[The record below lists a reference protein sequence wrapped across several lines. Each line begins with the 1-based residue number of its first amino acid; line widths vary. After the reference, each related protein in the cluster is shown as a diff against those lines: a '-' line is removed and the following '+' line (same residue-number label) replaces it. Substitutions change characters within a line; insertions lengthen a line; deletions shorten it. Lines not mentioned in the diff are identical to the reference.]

1 MQTNDSVGN
10 TYTRFPTTHQ
20 RHHHLKPILRN
31 DQKTAPGTLPTRHQ
45 QPRARR
51 RKREAKRSN
60 GRAVGR
66 ETNPGPAIAPDVA
79 FSTIPS
85 DRLFKQFHLLESASR
100 LSVGVP
106 VDGPCSMLSKPTEY
120 LTSQCN
126 TTGHRSFYPT
136 GYPTGNPAGR

>member
-10 TYTRFPTTHQ
+10 TYTRFLITHLQDPLNPT
-20 RHHHLKPILRN
+20 HLKCLRA
-31 DQKTAPGTLPTRHQ
+31 DLGIPPTRLL
-45 QPRARR
+45 QPQARR

-66 ETNPGPAIAPDVA
+66 EANPGPAIAPDVA

-136 GYPTGNPAGR
+136 GYPTGNPTGR